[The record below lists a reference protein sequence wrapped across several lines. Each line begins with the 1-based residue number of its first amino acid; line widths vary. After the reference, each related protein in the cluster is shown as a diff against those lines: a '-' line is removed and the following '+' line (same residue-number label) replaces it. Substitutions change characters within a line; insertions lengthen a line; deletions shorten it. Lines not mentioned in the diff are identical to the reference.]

1 MNPKVPGGK
10 STVSIHIGW
19 APAVSFI
26 TAALIWAQF
35 RSYDTLD
42 AATHFLTY
50 QFPAD
55 NPDLH
60 THYPLIARPFWL
72 LCGGNIVAFRLL
84 CLALISTAT
93 YLFWRIL
100 RPILTAKTESSWS
113 GLALWLTAL
122 AGIAWLPVL
131 LGYNSLSTVF
141 ALLGLAALAYALRP
155 TPRST
160 ARTVARAA
168 AALSFLAAVL
178 ATALVKPPAG
188 LALVFWGG
196 FLAFF
201 ILPLPRWF
209 RLVALLAVGGLAVY
223 GLFLFTHLFSA
234 PGADPS
240 TLRYFAGVTF
250 SPLWIFE
257 TFARYAREL
266 SAFLPSLGVD
276 LLFVCLPSL
285 GLAAILLARHYG
297 RTVVP
302 FWSALALAL
311 LLISLIALVIVRQL
325 WDGSYARAVSGEM
338 ARLYLVLWVALLPAA
353 VVHFLLTGSK
363 HDAPPRGANSPWII
377 ALFFLPLTSGFGSTN
392 TLYFSALNWT
402 VFWTAGLLLL
412 SRILADA
419 LGDPRLHRLYIATL
433 VFVGGAHL
441 FSGHF
446 LRPYMNQPPLWRQNI
461 PVSVGYPATTLKLD
475 PATARFITEV
485 RTTLTAHGYRPGD
498 DVFGFFNLPGIVY
511 AIGAVQP
518 GAPWY
523 FGTWYGG
530 DDTDGG
536 KLRHV
541 PLARR
546 QHAWI
551 ITQADVTGFKKQFH
565 DSGIDFPEA
574 YVNIGHT
581 TNPATGLEIGLWK
594 PLARP

>member
-1 MNPKVPGGK
+1 LV
-10 STVSIHIGW
+10 
-19 APAVSFI
+19 
-26 TAALIWAQF
+26 WAQF
-35 RSYDTLD
+35 RSFDLLD

-55 NPDLH
+55 NPDTH
-60 THYPLIARPFWL
+60 TRYPLVARPLWL
-72 LCGGNIVAFRLL
+72 LCGSNIVAFRLL
-84 CLALISTAT
+84 CLALISAAA
-93 YLFWRIL
+93 YVFWRAW
-100 RPILTAKTESSWS
+100 RPVFTTEGQSPWS
-113 GLALWLTAL
+113 GVAIWLSAL

-131 LGYNSLSTVF
+131 LGYNSLSTLF
-141 ALLGLAALAYALRP
+141 ALFGLAALAHALRP

-160 ARTVARAA
+160 ARSVARSV
-168 AALSFLAAVL
+168 AALAFLVAVA

-188 LALVFWGG
+188 LALAFWGG

-201 ILPLPRWF
+201 TLPLPRWL
-209 RLVALLAVGGLAVY
+209 RLATLITAGGLVAC
-223 GLFLFTHLFSA
+223 GLFLFVRLLSA
-234 PGADPS
+234 PNADAS

-257 TFARYAREL
+257 TFARYGREL
-266 SAFLPSLGVD
+266 SAFLPALGVD
-276 LLFVCLPSL
+276 LLFVALPSL
-285 GLAAILLARHYG
+285 GLAAMLLVRHCG
-297 RTVVP
+297 RAVAP
-302 FWSALALAL
+302 FWAP
-311 LLISLIALVIVRQL
+311 LLIASLFLSLIAVVIVRQL

-353 VVHFLLTGSK
+353 AVHVWKTR
-363 HDAPPRGANSPWII
+363 AVSPWSV

-392 TLYFSALNWT
+392 TLYFSALHWT

-433 VFVGGAHL
+433 VLAGGAHL

-446 LRPYMNQPPLWRQNI
+446 LRPYMNQPALWRQNV
-461 PVSVGYPATTLKLD
+461 PASVGHPATTLKLD
-475 PATARFITEV
+475 PATARFINDV
-485 RTTLTAHGYRPGD
+485 RATLSARGYRPGD
-498 DVFGFFNLPGIVY
+498 DVFGFFNLPGVIH

-536 KLRHV
+536 KIRQV
-541 PLARR
+541 PLSRR

-565 DSGIDFPEA
+565 DSGIDFPDGYEK
-574 YVNIGHT
+574 IGQT
-581 TNPATGLEIGLWK
+581 TNPSTGLEIGIWK
-594 PLARP
+594 PLARR